1 MKKLKPHFFQNDDTL
16 AIAKNLLG
24 KFLVSNVDNKLTSGM
39 IIETEAYL
47 GEVDRASHAF
57 EGRRSK
63 RTEILYLEGGHLYVY
78 LCYGIHALLNIV
90 TQKENEPHGIL
101 IRALKPVDGIE
112 TMIERRHMNKLSP
125 KLTSGPGS
133 LTQALGVT
141 TKLTGEPL
149 GKTIWVEDRG
159 IQINPDQIIASP
171 RIGVAYAKEHA
182 LLPYRFRIRFS

>member
-1 MKKLKPHFFQNDDTL
+1 MKKIKPHFFRNDDTIT
-16 AIAKNLLG
+16 IAKNLLG
-24 KFLVSNVDNKLTSGM
+24 KFLVSNVDNKPTSGM

-47 GEVDRASHAF
+47 GAEDRASHAF
-57 EGRRSK
+57 ERRRSK

-90 TQKENEPHGIL
+90 TQGKDEPHGVL
-101 IRALKPVDGIE
+101 IRALAPMDGIK
-112 TMIERRHMNKLSP
+112 TMLERRHMSEPSP
-125 KLTSGPGS
+125 QLTSGPGS

-141 TKLTGEPL
+141 TKLSGEPL
-149 GKTIWVEDRG
+149 GETIWVEDRG

-182 LLPYRFRIRFS
+182 LLPYRFRIQYS

>member
-1 MKKLKPHFFQNDDTL
+1 MKKLNPPFFQNDDTL
-16 AIAKNLLG
+16 SIAKSLLG

-47 GEVDRASHAF
+47 GEIDRASHAF
-57 EGRRSK
+57 ENRRSK
-63 RTEILYLEGGHLYVY
+63 RTEILYLGGGHLYVY

-90 TQKENEPHGIL
+90 TQKEDEPHGVL
-101 IRALKPVDGIE
+101 IRAIQPVDGIE
-112 TMIERRHMNKLSP
+112 TMLQRRHMNKQTP
-125 KLTSGPGS
+125 QLTSGPGS

-141 TKLTGEPL
+141 TQLTGEPL

-159 IQINPDQIIASP
+159 IQINPDHIIASP

-182 LLPYRFRIRFS
+182 LLPYRFRIPFS